1 MANQTIRD
9 RQGKVLAML
18 RELTVDQISELAK
31 LVDIPSSRLKLM
43 RNWGLTES
51 FIKKME
57 SPVVQGWFKRATT
70 NLRIV
75 A

>member
-1 MANQTIRD
+1 MANQSIRD
-9 RQGKVLAML
+9 RQAKALAML
-18 RELTVDQISELAK
+18 RELTVDQINELAK

-51 FIKKME
+51 FIKQME
-57 SPVVQGWFKRATT
+57 SPVVQSWFKRATT